1 MQNEQQHSLAWQ
13 LIKHEQKSLRKERL
27 CFAVTV
33 AILVTA
39 IIATNAIWILSI

>member
-1 MQNEQQHSLAWQ
+1 MNEHSQLWEYIKQQ
-13 LIKHEQKSLRKERL
+13 QKGLKRERL